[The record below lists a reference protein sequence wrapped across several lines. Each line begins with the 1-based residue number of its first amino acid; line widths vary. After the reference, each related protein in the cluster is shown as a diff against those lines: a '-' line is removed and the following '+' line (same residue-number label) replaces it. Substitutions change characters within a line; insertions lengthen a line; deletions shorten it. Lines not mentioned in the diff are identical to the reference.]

1 MAGHRSWTRWRR
13 STNQPSR
20 LIEIAYGAGLTG
32 AYVENNDLARSHAE
46 RVNCF
51 VHINN
56 AGEAQLSGR
65 DPLGLS
71 RVRVDL
77 PNGGR
82 NNDNRGPAL
91 GTHGSSKIRVKLSAS
106 AE

>member
-1 MAGHRSWTRWRR
+1 MAGRRNWTGWRR
-13 STNQPSR
+13 SPNQPRSR
-20 LIEIAYGAGLTG
+20 IEFTYGAGLTG
-32 AYVENNDLARSHAE
+32 AHVENNDFASPHAK

-65 DPLGLS
+65 NPHRLS
-71 RVRVDL
+71 RLRVDL
-77 PNGGR
+77 PNGR
-82 NNDNRGPAL
+82 LNNDIRRSAL
-91 GTHGSSKIRVKLSAS
+91 RTHGSSKIRVKLSAS